1 MAGTRNGK
9 AALAGWAAVVLTA
22 VVVLGSAIAF
32 AVNVNAKTN
41 VALARGEDQE
51 ARLRV
56 VETTLTGMDA
66 NLKEIRRLAEKNE
79 ARFNRKES
87 P

>member
-1 MAGTRNGK
+1 MASQRNGK

-32 AVNVNAKTN
+32 AVNVNAKANT
-41 VALARGEDQE
+41 ALVNGADRE
-51 ARLRV
+51 ARLRA
-56 VETTLTGMDA
+56 VEASLSTMDA

-79 ARFNRKES
+79 ARFNRKDA

>member
-1 MAGTRNGK
+1 MPVKRNGK

-32 AVNVNAKTN
+32 AVNVNAKVNTTLVN
-41 VALARGEDQE
+41 GADHE
-51 ARLRV
+51 ARLRA
-56 VETTLTGMDA
+56 VEARLSTINA

-79 ARFNRKES
+79 ARFNRKDA